1 MNNSKLTNQFQGKHV
16 LITGGAGFIGSH
28 IAERLMNT
36 CKITLFDNL
45 RRNSI
50 STMQLTKNIQLVK
63 GDVLD
68 YTSLEHVVKD
78 ADIIYHLAAVAGIN
92 TVTKSPITTIKINL
106 IGTYNLFQAIEKT
119 NPRIEKVFLA
129 STSEVYGK
137 YSFLGK
143 EDDLTSQGPVSEP
156 RWCYATSKLAAE
168 HLAYSYF
175 LEKKVPVTILR
186 FFNVYGPR
194 QTGESAMHNFIER
207 ALHGETLRIFGSGL
221 QIRSWCFIQDAIEG
235 VMLATSSEK
244 AVGKVFNIG
253 NPKTAITIA
262 SLADLIIQLT
272 GSKSIIEYIPKDFA
286 DVELRIPDIT
296 LAQKVLGYL
305 PKIDLQEGIKRTVK
319 WYKGERR
326 EVNCV

>member
-1 MNNSKLTNQFQGKHV
+1 V

-28 IAERLMNT
+28 IVEKLMNT
-36 CKITLFDNL
+36 CKITIYDTF

-50 STMQLTKNIQLVK
+50 NKMHLSKNVRLVR

-68 YTSLEHVVKD
+68 LTGLEQSVQD
-78 ADIIYHLAAVAGIN
+78 SNIIFHLAAVAGIS
-92 TVTKSPITTIKINL
+92 TVTKSPITTMKINL
-106 IGTYNLFQAIEKT
+106 MGTYNLFQAIEKA
-119 NPRIEKVFLA
+119 NPAIERVILA

-143 EDDLTSQGPVSEP
+143 EDDLTSQGPVNEP

-186 FFNVYGPR
+186 FFNIYGPR
-194 QTGESAMHNFIER
+194 QTGESAMHNFIEK
-207 ALHGETLRIFGSGL
+207 ALRGEKLTIYGDGL
-221 QIRSWCFIQDAIEG
+221 QVRAWCFVRDAIEG
-235 VMLATSSEK
+235 MILAALTEE

-262 SLADLIIQLT
+262 SLAELIVQLT
-272 GSKSIIEYIPKDFA
+272 DSKSKIEYVPKDFA

-296 LAQKVLGYL
+296 LAQKVLGYF

-319 WYKGERR
+319 WFKKERR
-326 EVNCV
+326 ELNCA

>member
-1 MNNSKLTNQFQGKHV
+1 MSTDKLAKRFEGKHV

-28 IAERLMNT
+28 ITERLMST
-36 CKITLFDNL
+36 CKITLYDNL

-50 STMQLTKNIQLVK
+50 STMQLPKNVRLVN

-68 YTSLEHVVKD
+68 PPSLKRAVRE
-78 ADIIYHLAAVAGIN
+78 ADIIFHLAAIAGI
-92 TVTKSPITTIKINL
+92 TAVTKSPITTMKINL
-106 IGTYNLFQAIEKT
+106 IGTYNLFQAIEDT
-119 NPRIEKVFLA
+119 NPDVERVILA

-143 EDDLTSQGPVSEP
+143 EDSLTSQGPVSEP

-168 HLAYSYF
+168 HLAHSYF

-186 FFNVYGPR
+186 YFNVYGPR
-194 QTGESAMHNFIER
+194 QTGESAVHNFIER
-207 ALHGETLRIFGSGL
+207 AILGEPLIIYGDGL
-221 QIRSWCFIQDAIEG
+221 QVRSWCYVQDAVDATI
-235 VMLATSSEK
+235 LATLESQ

-262 SLADLIIQLT
+262 SLAELIIQLT
-272 GSKSIIEYIPKDFA
+272 GSKSKIEYFAKDFA

-296 LAQKVLGYL
+296 LAQKVLGYS
-305 PKIDLQEGIKRTVK
+305 PKVDLQEGIQRTVK
-319 WYKGERR
+319 WFKEKEGR
-326 EVNCV
+326 

>member
-1 MNNSKLTNQFQGKHV
+1 
-16 LITGGAGFIGSH
+16 
-28 IAERLMNT
+28 
-36 CKITLFDNL
+36 
-45 RRNSI
+45 
-50 STMQLTKNIQLVK
+50 
-63 GDVLD
+63 VLD

-221 QIRSWCFIQDAIEG
+221 QVRSWCFIQDAIEG
-235 VMLATSSEK
+235 VMLATSSKK

-262 SLADLIIQLT
+262 SLADFIIQLT